1 MSLALD
7 SRQRAMLQ
15 EMGVTV
21 WSPELNAI
29 NNVAGMAIDTKLSA
43 NIESNSVRSGPHYSQ
58 SVQPPQTTHSAD
70 QQVPANAPSATSATT
85 SVSTTA
91 SVPRPAVTQ
100 TKPAVAP
107 QTIVAAPLPAG
118 LDSMDWASLQ
128 QAAAACQACQLGSG
142 RKNSVFG
149 SLPGS
154 QRADWLIVGDPPVEG
169 DETEGAPFTG
179 EAGQLLA
186 NMLKA
191 MGLSVQQVVLT
202 SATKCRT
209 EGMSTGPHELAQCEA
224 YLRRQ
229 VALTRPKMIL
239 AMGRYAA
246 QALLA
251 QTVGSPVPP
260 LGQLRGV
267 IHRYEVDGQG
277 IPVVVTYSP
286 TFLLRNMA
294 DKAKAWADLCLAKA
308 ALQTSL

>member
-1 MSLALD
+1 MSLDLD
-7 SRQRAMLQ
+7 ARQRAMLQ

-21 WSPELNAI
+21 WSPVADTINIIANEAI
-29 NNVAGMAIDTKLSA
+29 NT
-43 NIESNSVRSGPHYSQ
+43 P
-58 SVQPPQTTHSAD
+58 
-70 QQVPANAPSATSATT
+70 
-85 SVSTTA
+85 TTA
-91 SVPRPAVTQ
+91 KNEPKNAVLSSQNVQNTDIAAPGAPAPAPRPAVTVA
-100 TKPAVAP
+100 KPAVA
-107 QTIVAAPLPAG
+107 QQAVVAAPLPVG
-118 LDSMDWASLQ
+118 LDSMDWVTLQ
-128 QAAAACQACQLGSG
+128 QAAAACQACHLCSG

-149 SLPGS
+149 CLPTS
-154 QRADWLIVGDPPVEG
+154 QHADWLIVGVPPVEG
-169 DETEGAPFTG
+169 DEIEGAPFTG
-179 EAGQLLA
+179 EAGQLLG

-209 EGMSTGPHELAQCEA
+209 EGLSTGPHELAQCEA

-251 QTVGSPVPP
+251 QTAGSPVPP

-267 IHRYEVDGQG
+267 VHRYQG

-286 TFLLRNMA
+286 TFLLRNPA

-308 ALQTSL
+308 SF

>member
-1 MSLALD
+1 MSLDLD
-7 SRQRAMLQ
+7 TRQRAMLL
-15 EMGVTV
+15 EMGITV
-21 WSPELNAI
+21 WSPVSNAI
-29 NNVAGMAIDTKLSA
+29 KIIADEAINTPATAKNESKNALLASQTPQNVEVAASSAPAAASRPVVNVAKPVLA
-43 NIESNSVRSGPHYSQ
+43 
-58 SVQPPQTTHSAD
+58 QPAM
-70 QQVPANAPSATSATT
+70 
-85 SVSTTA
+85 
-91 SVPRPAVTQ
+91 
-100 TKPAVAP
+100 
-107 QTIVAAPLPAG
+107 VAAPLPVG
-118 LDSMDWASLQ
+118 LDRMDWASLQ
-128 QAAAACQACQLGSG
+128 QAAATCQACQLGSG

-149 SLPGS
+149 SLS
-154 QRADWLIVGDPPVEG
+154 AAQQADWLIVGDPPVES
-169 DETEGAPFTG
+169 DEIEGAPFTG

-209 EGMSTGPHELAQCEA
+209 EGLSTGPHELAQCEA

-267 IHRYEVDGQG
+267 VHRYQG
-277 IPVVVTYSP
+277 LPVVVTYAP
-286 TFLLRNMA
+286 ANLLRSPA
-294 DKAKAWADLCLAKA
+294 DKAKAWADLCLAQA
-308 ALQTSL
+308 TLQTSV

>member
-1 MSLALD
+1 MSLDLD
-7 SRQRAMLQ
+7 TRQRAMLQ

-21 WSPELNAI
+21 WSPVADTINIIATEAI
-29 NNVAGMAIDTKLSA
+29 NTPDTVKNEPKNALPGSQSTQ
-43 NIESNSVRSGPHYSQ
+43 NIEI
-58 SVQPPQTTHSAD
+58 
-70 QQVPANAPSATSATT
+70 
-85 SVSTTA
+85 TA
-91 SVPRPAVTQ
+91 SSAPAAAPRPAVTVA
-100 TKPAVAP
+100 KPAATPVSTA

-118 LDSMDWASLQ
+118 LDSMDWPSLQ
-128 QAAAACQACQLGSG
+128 QAAAACQACHLGSG

-149 SLPGS
+149 SLPAS
-154 QRADWLIVGDPPVEG
+154 QQAEQADWFIVGDPPVEG
-169 DETEGAPFTG
+169 DEIKGAPFTG

-191 MGLSVQQVVLT
+191 MGLSVQHVVLT

-209 EGMSTGPHELAQCEA
+209 EGLSTGPHELAQCEA

-229 VALTRPKMIL
+229 VALTRPRMIL

-260 LGQLRGV
+260 LGQLRGAV
-267 IHRYEVDGQG
+267 HRYQG

-286 TFLLRNMA
+286 AFLLRNPA
-294 DKAKAWADLCLAKA
+294 DKAKAWADLCLAQA
-308 ALQTSL
+308 ALQTPL

>member
-1 MSLALD
+1 MSLELD
-7 SRQRAMLQ
+7 TRQRAMLQ

-21 WSPELNAI
+21 WSPVADTINIIATEAI
-29 NNVAGMAIDTKLSA
+29 NTPATAKNEPKNAV
-43 NIESNSVRSGPHYSQ
+43 SGPQ
-58 SVQPPQTTHSAD
+58 SAQNADVAASSPPA
-70 QQVPANAPSATSATT
+70 PAPRPPVTVAKPATT
-85 SVSTTA
+85 QQ
-91 SVPRPAVTQ
+91 AV
-100 TKPAVAP
+100 
-107 QTIVAAPLPAG
+107 VAAPLPTG

-128 QAAAACQACQLGSG
+128 QAAAACQACHLGSG

-149 SLPGS
+149 ALPAS
-154 QRADWLIVGDPPVEG
+154 QQADWLIVGDPPMEG
-169 DETEGAPFTG
+169 DEIQGAPFTG
-179 EAGQLLA
+179 ESAQLLT

-209 EGMSTGPHELAQCEA
+209 EGLSTGPHELAQCES

-229 VALTRPKMIL
+229 VALTQPKMIL

-251 QTVGSPVPP
+251 QTTGSPVPP

-267 IHRYEVDGQG
+267 VHRYQG

-286 TFLLRNMA
+286 AFLLRNPA
-294 DKAKAWADLCLAKA
+294 DKAKAWADLCLAKS
-308 ALQTSL
+308 ALQ

>member
-1 MSLALD
+1 MSLDLD
-7 SRQRAMLQ
+7 TRQRAMLQ

-21 WSPELNAI
+21 WSPASDTINIVANEAI
-29 NNVAGMAIDTKLSA
+29 NTPDIAKNEPKNTVLSSQNVQ
-43 NIESNSVRSGPHYSQ
+43 N
-58 SVQPPQTTHSAD
+58 AD
-70 QQVPANAPSATSATT
+70 IAAPSAPAP
-85 SVSTTA
+85 A
-91 SVPRPAVTQ
+91 PRPAVTVA
-100 TKPAVAP
+100 KPAATS
-107 QTIVAAPLPAG
+107 QAIVAAPLPAG

-149 SLPGS
+149 SLPAF
-154 QRADWLIVGDPPVEG
+154 QQAEQADWLIVGDPPTES
-169 DETEGAPFTG
+169 DEAAGAPFTG
-179 EAGQLLA
+179 EAGQLLG

-191 MGLSVQQVVLT
+191 MGLSVQQVVMT

-209 EGMSTGPHELAQCEA
+209 EGLSTGPHELAQCEA

-267 IHRYEVDGQG
+267 VHRYQG

-286 TFLLRNMA
+286 PFLLRNPA

-308 ALQTSL
+308 SF